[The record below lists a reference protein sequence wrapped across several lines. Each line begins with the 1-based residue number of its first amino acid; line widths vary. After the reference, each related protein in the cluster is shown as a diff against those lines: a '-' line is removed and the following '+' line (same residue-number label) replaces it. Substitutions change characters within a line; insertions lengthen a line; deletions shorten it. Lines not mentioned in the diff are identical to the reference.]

1 MILYDLMA
9 LADNTYKEF
18 QASLIPTVDR
28 DKIIGV
34 RIPRLRAYAKKIAKT
49 TEAEAFLNSLPHTY
63 YDENNLHAFLCEQ
76 IRDLDEAFKKTE
88 QFLPYI
94 DNWATCDSFNPK
106 VFAKYPEKLLTK
118 IDEWL
123 ASPHEY
129 TVRYAIKLLMTHF
142 LDERFNEAYMKRI
155 AKIRREEYYIK
166 MMIAWYF
173 ATAFAKQYE
182 TSVKYL
188 ENKELDPW
196 VHNKAIQKATESFR
210 VTDEA
215 KKYLKTLRI

>member
-34 RIPRLRAYAKKIAKT
+34 RIPQLRAYAKKIAKT

-76 IRDLDEAFKKTE
+76 IRDFDEAFKKTE

-118 IDEWL
+118 IDEWF

-142 LDERFNEAYMKRI
+142 LDERFNETYMKSI

-173 ATAFAKQYE
+173 ATACAKQYE

-210 VTDEA
+210 VTGEA

>member
-34 RIPRLRAYAKKIAKT
+34 RIPQLRAYAKKIAKT
-49 TEAEAFLNSLPHTY
+49 AEAEAFLNSLPHTY

-76 IRDLDEAFKKTE
+76 IPDLDEAFKKTE

-142 LDERFNEAYMKRI
+142 LDERFNEAYMKSI

-210 VTDEA
+210 VTGEA